1 MADGTDKRLDLL
13 IVGAGP
19 VGLALAVELAR
30 RGVDFRIVE
39 KNPAPTVHTRAAGVQ
54 ARTLEL
60 LEKAGVAE
68 EMVALGRKVTR
79 ITGYSG
85 GRTLFRMEL
94 EGLDSPYPFLLVL
107 PQSQTERILE
117 RRLEELGG
125 QVERR
130 SELLSFR
137 HDAGGVVAVIRRE
150 DGSEEEVAAR
160 FLAGCDG
167 AHSTV
172 RHLLGLSFEG
182 KTYREHFA
190 LADVALDW
198 DRTPGEAHFFL
209 SPEGVLGAIPLPQE
223 GRWRLIAQVSPE
235 VADIFTDGLPLSLF
249 ATLLKRRAGSGE
261 VHDPE
266 WLSGFTLHRR
276 MVRAFNWGPVFLC
289 GDAAHIHSP
298 VGGQGMNI
306 GIHDAFNLAWKL
318 GLVSSG
324 ASSAHILTSYDAE
337 RRPVAKRVL
346 TGTDLATRAITL
358 RGDLPR
364 GMRDGLLSFLG
375 GFRPLR
381 GRMARGVAELNH
393 SYSDG
398 LIREKVHLLKSG
410 PFDMGR
416 PRAGE
421 RAPDATFGVP
431 PQRLYPLL
439 HGTGHTLLVF
449 SGEQGGERELRL
461 PAETAARLVSRYA
474 GLLEALLVTA
484 APAAAAFAGLPLVAD
499 PDFTLHRRYGARDTS
514 FCLIRPDGYLGY
526 RAMPAD
532 PIDLECY
539 LGGLFDGPRFAPST

>member
-1 MADGTDKRLDLL
+1 MADRTDKRLDVL
-13 IVGAGP
+13 IAGAGP

-30 RGVDFRIVE
+30 RGVGFRIVE
-39 KNPAPTVHTRAAGVQ
+39 KNPASTVHTRALGVQ

-68 EMVALGRKVTR
+68 EMIARGRKVTR
-79 ITGYSG
+79 VTGYG
-85 GRTLFRMEL
+85 DEKILFRMEL
-94 EGLDSPYPFLLVL
+94 DSLDSPYPFLLIL

-117 RRLEELGG
+117 QRLKELGK

-130 SELLSFR
+130 TDLLSFR
-137 HDAGGVVAVIRRE
+137 RGEDGVVAILRRE

-172 RHLLGLSFEG
+172 RHLLGLSFGG
-182 KTYREHFA
+182 KTYQEHFG
-190 LADVALDW
+190 LADLALDW
-198 DRTPGEAHFFL
+198 DRTPGESHFFL

-223 GRWRLIAQVSPE
+223 GRWRLIAQLSPE
-235 VADIFTDGLPLSLF
+235 VADIFTNEPPLSLF
-249 ATLLKRRAGSGE
+249 ATILKRRAGSGE

-266 WLSGFTLHRR
+266 WLSVFTVHRR
-276 MVRAFNWGPVFLC
+276 MVSVFNWGPVFLC
-289 GDAAHIHSP
+289 GDSAHIHSP

-324 ASSAHILTSYDAE
+324 ASSDKILKSYDAE
-337 RRPVAKRVL
+337 RRPMARRVL

-358 RGDLPR
+358 RGEVPR
-364 GMRDGLLSFLG
+364 GVRDGLLSFFG

-381 GRMARGVAELNH
+381 GQVARSVAELDH
-393 SYSDG
+393 SYRDS
-398 LIREKVHLLKSG
+398 LIRERVRLLKSG

-431 PQRLYPLL
+431 PGRLYPLL
-439 HGTGHTLLVF
+439 RGTGHVLLVF

-461 PAETAARLVSRYA
+461 PAESAARLVSRY
-474 GLLEALLVTA
+474 GGILEALLVIP
-484 APAAAAFAGLPLVAD
+484 APAAAAFAGLQLLAD
-499 PDFTLHRRYGARDTS
+499 PGFTLHRRYGARDTS
-514 FCLIRPDGYLGY
+514 FCLIRPDGYIGY
-526 RAMPAD
+526 RGMPAD
-532 PIDLECY
+532 PADLERY
-539 LGGLFDGPRFAPST
+539 LAGLFDGPRFSSSA